1 MLYLVFSVC
10 CSVLVSVLLKLAPR
24 QRLDMAQ
31 VVTWNYLL
39 ASVLSLVLL
48 RPSLA
53 SLQTAHAP
61 WLALLGLAVTLP
73 TIFLV
78 MARAVTRAGIVRS
91 DVAQR
96 LSLLLSLLAAFLV
109 FGETAN
115 GWKLAGL
122 ALGLLAIVGISAR
135 PRAIATAAVAPGGER
150 AWPWLLAVWVGYALV
165 DIMLKQVA
173 LSGTPSMAALTASF
187 GLAFVLMLALQLWR
201 HASGASPLQWR
212 NVGAGA
218 LLGLLNFGNIL
229 FYVRA
234 HQHLPDSPAV
244 VFAGM
249 NIGVV
254 VVGALVGVL
263 AFGERTSVWNR
274 VGLGLAVVAIGLIA
288 WGTAG

>member
-1 MLYLVFSVC
+1 MHYLVFSVL

-24 QRLDMAQ
+24 QRLDMPQ
-31 VVTWNYLL
+31 VVTWNYLV
-39 ASVLSLVLL
+39 ASVLSAVLL
-48 RPSLA
+48 QPSLA
-53 SLQTAHAP
+53 SLQTPHAP
-61 WLALLGLAVTLP
+61 WAALLCLAVALP
-73 TIFLV
+73 AIFLM

-109 FGETAN
+109 FGESAN

-122 ALGLLAIVGISAR
+122 GLGLLAILGISVR
-135 PRAIATAAVAPGGER
+135 PRAGAAEPSGGR

-165 DIMLKQVA
+165 DILLKKVA
-173 LSGTPSMAALTASF
+173 LSGTPSMAALLVSF
-187 GLAFVLMLALQLWR
+187 SLAFVLMLILQLWR
-201 HASGASPLQWR
+201 HLRGIARLQWP
-212 NVGAGA
+212 NGVGGA

-254 VVGALVGVL
+254 VLGALVGIL
-263 AFGERTSVWNR
+263 GFGERTSVWNR

-288 WGTAG
+288 WGTW

>member
-1 MLYLVFSVC
+1 MHYLVFSVL

-24 QRLDMAQ
+24 RRIDVSQA
-31 VVTWNYLL
+31 VTWNYLV

-53 SLQTAHAP
+53 SLQAPHAP
-61 WLALLGLAVTLP
+61 WMALLALAIALP

-78 MARAVTRAGIVRS
+78 MARAVAVAGIVRS

-96 LSLLLSLLAAFLV
+96 LSLLLSLLAAFAL
-109 FGETAN
+109 FGEAAN

-135 PRAIATAAVAPGGER
+135 PRMDVTPRAGGR
-150 AWPWLLAVWVGYALV
+150 SWPWLLGVWVGYALV
-165 DIMLKQVA
+165 DILLKKVA
-173 LSGTPSMAALTASF
+173 LSGTPAMAALLVSF
-187 GLAFVLMLALQLWR
+187 ALAFAGMLALQVWR
-201 HASGASPLQWR
+201 HLSGRSRLQWR
-212 NVGAGA
+212 NLGAGA

-254 VVGALVGVL
+254 VLGALVGIFV
-263 AFGERTSVWNR
+263 FGERTSRWNR
-274 VGLGLAVVAIGLIA
+274 AGLGLAVLAIGLIA
-288 WGTAG
+288 WGTW